1 MADRNVAEGCVDST
15 LFYTKLIE
23 LKESKK
29 AKSSK
34 TTLFIEIEFFD
45 ESKTW
50 LEATTEGRNQLN
62 LNKLTKQKITRN
74 SWKLSAEGEVT
85 TTDDKYVVPK
95 RDIYHVLSEAHSETS
110 H

>member
-15 LFYTKLIE
+15 LFHTKLME

-34 TTLFIEIEFFD
+34 TTLFIGNNFFD

-62 LNKLTKQKITRN
+62 FNKLTKQKIT
-74 SWKLSAEGEVT
+74 KTLSRRKGHHH
-85 TTDDKYVVPK
+85 
-95 RDIYHVLSEAHSETS
+95 R
-110 H
+110 